1 VIDTNIIREKIL
13 DLAMK
18 GKLVDQDVRDG
29 NAKLLLADIE
39 REKSQLIKEK
49 KIKTQ
54 KALPAINQDEIPYEI
69 PENWTW
75 VRLDDIATFH
85 MGKTPS
91 KSQSEYWESEDY
103 PWVTI
108 ADMKQSKIIKDTNT
122 YVSESAY
129 KNVFKKNISRAGDL
143 LMSFKLTI
151 GRTSILGV
159 DAFHN
164 EAIVTISNYLESEII
179 KYYLMY
185 TLPILSNYGQQVNA
199 IKGKTLNKQLIRKIL
214 IPIPPLAEQERIVE
228 KIEEIFKILDTI
240 DASQKQITD
249 LSHLLKEKVLDRA
262 LRGELVNQN
271 TDDGLAINLLN
282 DLDNKYSSVILD
294 DNNYSFPH
302 SIPSNWSWTH
312 LRNLCT
318 TIGGF
323 AFKSKDLKGLE
334 GVRIIR
340 ISDFNEYGIIKQP
353 VVRTPFIE
361 KYEKFE
367 ILENDILMAMTGG
380 SVGKNTIVKSI
391 DEPLYS
397 NQRVATIRV
406 FDEIYPLYVFY
417 VIQSEY
423 IKNIINFS
431 KNSFNDNISMKTIKN
446 FPIPLPPLEEQ
457 KRIVEAIEDIF
468 ASINQLTD

>member
-1 VIDTNIIREKIL
+1 
-13 DLAMK
+13 M
-18 GKLVDQDVRDG
+18 
-29 NAKLLLADIE
+29 
-39 REKSQLIKEK
+39 
-49 KIKTQ
+49 
-54 KALPAINQDEIPYEI
+54 
-69 PENWTW
+69 
-75 VRLDDIATFH
+75 
-85 MGKTPS
+85 
-91 KSQSEYWESEDY
+91 
-103 PWVTI
+103 
-108 ADMKQSKIIKDTNT
+108 
-122 YVSESAY
+122 
-129 KNVFKKNISRAGDL
+129 
-143 LMSFKLTI
+143 
-151 GRTSILGV
+151 
-159 DAFHN
+159 
-164 EAIVTISNYLESEII
+164 
-179 KYYLMY
+179 
-185 TLPILSNYGQQVNA
+185 
-199 IKGKTLNKQLIRKIL
+199 
-214 IPIPPLAEQERIVE
+214 
-228 KIEEIFKILDTI
+228 
-240 DASQKQITD
+240 
-249 LSHLLKEKVLDRA
+249 
-262 LRGELVNQN
+262 
-271 TDDGLAINLLN
+271 
-282 DLDNKYSSVILD
+282 
-294 DNNYSFPH
+294 
-302 SIPSNWSWTH
+302 
-312 LRNLCT
+312 
-318 TIGGF
+318 
-323 AFKSKDLKGLE
+323 KGLE